1 MEVANQGVRSEILEM
16 ICRWR
21 KVERAHGSVLNLGMG
36 EHYME
41 VSQALETFLK
51 YSWPL

>member
-1 MEVANQGVRSEILEM
+1 MEAANQGVPLGIIKM

-21 KVERAHGSVLNLGMG
+21 KVERAQGRVSNFGMQ

-41 VSQALETFLK
+41 VPQALESFLK
-51 YSWPL
+51 YSQLL